1 MAYCACPRSRCDRD
15 FTSREVN
22 GGRAFVEFDTAGPP
36 QVVARIGISFV
47 SADNARANAESEQG
61 GRGFEEIRD
70 GTRAAWNDML
80 GRR

>member
-1 MAYCACPRSRCDRD
+1 MPSVALRPRLHLPRGQR
-15 FTSREVN
+15 RP
-22 GGRAFVEFDTAGPP
+22 AFVEFDTAGSP

-61 GRGFEEIRD
+61 GRDFEEIRD